1 MWRGLLDLLWPS
13 PCPVCDRE
21 SEALVHA
28 GCLAS
33 IAAARLTPGQEQAA
47 AQVHSRFEDGPGW
60 FRLLHQW
67 KYGGRTQLAAV
78 VAMEMARDP
87 IAGITRAVLIPMP
100 DDSERQRQRCYSPVG
115 DLARELALRTGARLD
130 PRLLR
135 RRRAARSQTACA
147 TDRERARNVAR
158 VFAVGDLARW
168 PVACPLILVDDQVTS
183 GASLR
188 AAAVLLGAR
197 GNPVRAWCAARAA
210 RAPLRLS

>member
-1 MWRGLLDLLWPS
+1 MGIVR
-13 PCPVCDRE
+13 R
-21 SEALVHA
+21 
-28 GCLAS
+28 
-33 IAAARLTPGQEQAA
+33 TPGQAQSA

-67 KYGGRTQLAAV
+67 KYGGRARLAAI

-87 IAGITRAVLIPMP
+87 IPGIRQAVLVPMP
-100 DDSERQRQRCYSPVG
+100 DDSERQRQRGYSPVG
-115 DLARELALRTGARLD
+115 DLARELAGMSGARLD

-135 RRRAARSQTACA
+135 RRRAARSQTAC
-147 TDRERARNVAR
+147 TNDSERARNVDQ

-168 PVACPLILVDDQVTS
+168 PVACELILVDDQVTS